1 MYTFQLTTNLT
12 QDRGSDLG
20 LSSGTIRAAEC
31 GTGTLTGEAEAGVM
45 GHMTLAGHMG
55 MSSHHRVSTLERAV
69 AGDGVQESERL
80 AKLEMSSYLTGKICK
95 RN

>member
-20 LSSGTIRAAEC
+20 LSSGTTRAAEC

-45 GHMTLAGHMG
+45 GHSPVSGWAHGHEQPSQSEHTGESSGQRWGAGI
-55 MSSHHRVSTLERAV
+55 RRAC
-69 AGDGVQESERL
+69 Q
-80 AKLEMSSYLTGKICK
+80 TG
-95 RN
+95 NV